1 MTIGSTS
8 NKTSALPVASPT
20 TGPVA
25 TPATNRSNAEAAAAT
40 TAPVEASTQVA
51 LSSTA
56 TSLLAGSPSAVE
68 FDSAKVDR
76 ISQAIEK
83 GEFKIDAGVIADKLI
98 ANAAE
103 LLKQNTPET

>member
-8 NKTSALPVASPT
+8 NKTQGLPVANAS
-20 TGPVA
+20 TGPAV
-25 TPATNRSNAEAAAAT
+25 TPANARGSTEAAAVT
-40 TAPVEASTQVA
+40 STEAGVQVA

-56 TSLLAGSPSAVE
+56 ASLLSPSTSAAE

-76 ISQAIEK
+76 ISQAIEN
-83 GEFKIDAGVIADKLI
+83 GEFKIDAGAIADKLI

-103 LLKQNTPET
+103 LLKKSTPEF

>member
-8 NKTSALPVASPT
+8 NKTQGLPVAST
-20 TGPVA
+20 ATGPAV
-25 TPATNRSNAEAAAAT
+25 TPANTRSSGEATSVASA
-40 TAPVEASTQVA
+40 EASTQVA

-56 TSLLAGSPSAVE
+56 ASLVSGSTGPVD

-83 GEFKIDAGVIADKLI
+83 GDFKIDAGAIADKLI

-103 LLKQNTPET
+103 LLTQSAPKS

>member
-8 NKTSALPVASPT
+8 NKTQGLPVTNAT
-20 TGPVA
+20 TGPGV
-25 TPATNRSNAEAAAAT
+25 TPANARSSTEAAAVT
-40 TAPVEASTQVA
+40 STEAGVQVA

-56 TSLLAGSPSAVE
+56 ASLLSASTSPAE
-68 FDSAKVDR
+68 FDSAKVER

-83 GEFKIDAGVIADKLI
+83 GEFKIDAGAIADKLI

-103 LLKQNTPET
+103 LLKKSTPES

>member
-8 NKTSALPVASPT
+8 NKTQGLPVAST
-20 TGPVA
+20 ATGPAV
-25 TPATNRSNAEAAAAT
+25 TPANARSSGEAT
-40 TAPVEASTQVA
+40 SVTPTEASAQVA

-56 TSLLAGSPSAVE
+56 ASLLSSSASAVE

-83 GEFKIDAGVIADKLI
+83 GDFKIDAGAIADKLI

-103 LLKQNTPET
+103 LLKKSTPES

>member
-1 MTIGSTS
+1 MTIGSTT
-8 NKTSALPVASPT
+8 NKSPALPVANTT

-25 TPATNRSNAEAAAAT
+25 TPATPRSPTEAASA
-40 TAPVEASTQVA
+40 APVEASAQVA

-56 TSLLAGSPSAVE
+56 TSLLAGSPAAAE
-68 FDSAKVDR
+68 FDSAKVER
-76 ISQAIEK
+76 ISQAIDK

-103 LLKQNTPET
+103 LLKQNTPEN

>member
-8 NKTSALPVASPT
+8 NKTQGLPVANAT
-20 TGPVA
+20 TGPAV
-25 TPATNRSNAEAAAAT
+25 TPANTRSSTETAAVAST
-40 TAPVEASTQVA
+40 EASVQVA

-56 TSLLAGSPSAVE
+56 ASLLSGSTSAAE

-83 GEFKIDAGVIADKLI
+83 GEFKIDAGAIADKLI

-103 LLKQNTPET
+103 LLKKSTPES

>member
-8 NKTSALPVASPT
+8 NKTQGLPVASAP
-20 TGPVA
+20 TGPAV
-25 TPATNRSNAEAAAAT
+25 TPANARSSTEAAAASST
-40 TAPVEASTQVA
+40 EAGVQVA

-56 TSLLAGSPSAVE
+56 ASLLSGSTSAAE

-83 GEFKIDAGVIADKLI
+83 GDFKIDAGAIADKLI

-103 LLKQNTPET
+103 LLKKSTPES

>member
-8 NKTSALPVASPT
+8 NNPPALPVSGAS

-25 TPATNRSNAEAAAAT
+25 APAAARLSGEAAAAST
-40 TAPVEASTQVA
+40 EASTQVA

-56 TSLLAGSPSAVE
+56 AGLLSGSTSAAE

-76 ISQAIEK
+76 ISQTIHN
-83 GEFKIDAGVIADKLI
+83 GEFKVDAGAIADKLI
-98 ANAAE
+98 ANATE
-103 LLKQNTPET
+103 LLNKSSPGS